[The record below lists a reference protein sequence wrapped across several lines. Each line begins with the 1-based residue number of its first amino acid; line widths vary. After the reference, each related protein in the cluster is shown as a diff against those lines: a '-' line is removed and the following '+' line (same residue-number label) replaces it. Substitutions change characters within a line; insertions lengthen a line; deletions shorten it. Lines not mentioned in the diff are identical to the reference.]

1 MCNHLSENK
10 DLVNYSK
17 DKDVLLLIGSTGAG
31 KTSLI
36 SYLTGMDLNYESDD
50 SEHGITLKKNYP
62 GFEICSGDESV
73 TKLPNFR
80 TLTGSS
86 CLLYDLPGLEDT
98 RGSSYEILNAS
109 FIKNIVENAKTVGF
123 VFVED
128 KATLSSKRGKGLKI
142 LIEKANS
149 VFKVDKTNSILIVTK
164 VKSSWDDKK
173 LRQWIKKEFDS
184 EVDKDSLLM
193 DWLES
198 ENIFCRHKNIDE
210 EDKEVILSA
219 LKRIKGRKHDKLD
232 VSTLFSDKSMLL
244 RITKEL
250 RNEIFST
257 LEFEKSVLDLKTSN
271 EVINFIKD
279 KRNILNKH
287 EREI

>member
-1 MCNHLSENK
+1 LCNHLSENK

-36 SYLTGMDLNYESDD
+36 SYLTGMDLNYDSDD
-50 SEHGITLKKNYP
+50 SEHGITLKKTIP

-80 TLTGSS
+80 SLPGTS

-123 VFVED
+123 IFIED
-128 KATLSSKRGKGLKI
+128 KATLSSKRGKGLKT

-173 LRQWIKKEFDS
+173 LHQWIKKDFDS
-184 EVDKDSLLM
+184 EIEKDSLLM
-193 DWLES
+193 DWLDS
-198 ENIFCRHKNIDE
+198 KNIFCRHKNIDE
-210 EDKEVILSA
+210 EDKEVILSG
-219 LKRIKGRKHDKLD
+219 LKRI
-232 VSTLFSDKSMLL
+232 
-244 RITKEL
+244 
-250 RNEIFST
+250 
-257 LEFEKSVLDLKTSN
+257 
-271 EVINFIKD
+271 
-279 KRNILNKH
+279 
-287 EREI
+287 